1 MNTFY
6 IVRHG
11 ETENNRAKRLSGWID
26 TPLTDT
32 GLQPTKLVTVKL
44 AKLQIDEIYS
54 SDVGRAFIT
63 AYELARGLNFTK
75 EIKRLP
81 GLREVNYGDAANM
94 YSAEAYRLYP
104 RLDRDTDYMPP
115 NGESLDHMQKR
126 VFQAINQLNE
136 AHTNATIILVC
147 HSGVMA
153 ALRASHIGQDFG
165 EHNISEAYPH
175 EFVGKFT
182 FENNAVTSFEEF
194 VGEDQPTQTNDSQFP
209 QQSGGPLW
217 PTTTPDVPGGIVSAD
232 QTTIVV
238 TEEESTGVETANLH
252 PLPVIQPLS
261 DTTPKQ

>member
-26 TPLTDT
+26 TPLTDI
-32 GLQPTKLVTVKL
+32 GLLPTEKVITKLKNVHVD
-44 AKLQIDEIYS
+44 AMYS

-63 AYELARGLNFTK
+63 AYVMGRELNYTE

-94 YSAEAYRLYP
+94 YSAAAYELYP
-104 RLDRDTDYMPP
+104 KLDKDTHYTPP
-115 NGESLDHMQKR
+115 NGESLDHMQQR
-126 VFQAINQLNE
+126 VFQTIEKLNRV
-136 AHTNATIILVC
+136 HTDAVIVLVC

-175 EFVGKFT
+175 DYVGVFT
-182 FENNAVTSFEEF
+182 FENGEVTSFEEF
-194 VGEDQPTQTNDSQFP
+194 LG
-209 QQSGGPLW
+209 
-217 PTTTPDVPGGIVSAD
+217 
-232 QTTIVV
+232 
-238 TEEESTGVETANLH
+238 
-252 PLPVIQPLS
+252 
-261 DTTPKQ
+261 